1 MAADFFTH
9 YLMRIIIFLGFF
21 LTPFI
26 GSSQH
31 ILAGKVT
38 DPSGAA
44 IPGVKVYV
52 ENTTYGIITDYNG
65 QYYLELQEQK
75 TYAVA
80 FRMLGMNDTVIQV
93 KVAGKLTTLDV
104 MLSEEATALETVDVV
119 VKKENIANS
128 IIKKVQDNR
137 KAMAHQFD
145 NYTCNTYFKTSLFS
159 ESIPDK
165 KDSIPPLPVA
175 SSLIESVSTTTF
187 IAPASY
193 HEEILAH
200 HDYSDKAEGTSGT
213 FLDYYMD
220 DVITPM
226 QEVEV
231 DPYIFFEKTQD
242 GDFDLYQSMINLPKI
257 SEHPIPSPIG
267 MVAFTNYS
275 FQLTN
280 IFYEGDQKI
289 YEIEVTPLYKGA
301 ALLQGHLYIFDETW
315 IVKSFTF
322 SVNAAALTFF
332 TDFTVIQDYEKEGQ
346 YWVPVRR
353 EYSYTIKD
361 ADTLIT
367 ANTRV
372 DHSGYLF
379 NQTFANGV
387 NFKTEISHYNDEAF
401 SRDSLYWS
409 THRPIQ
415 LKTEELDF
423 IAAQNRID
431 SIKQSEH
438 YLDSLDAEFN
448 KITFFDVTLN
458 GIGLRNRYKKQEIYI
473 APLLNVDFFGVGGF
487 RYEMAGSYS
496 KKFEN
501 AHALKVSPR
510 LNYGFRTRDLK
521 YVMNVQYTFLPRKF
535 GMIEVTAGDM
545 YERLTN
551 QLNAINWLLG
561 GNSSVRNQFYDIA
574 YRQELVNGFYG
585 RVKFSYADRQ
595 PLDSTS
601 MGPLIDYLQSVD
613 TSSLFDFF
621 MEPVSFERYTV
632 SMLEVKLQYRFRQKY
647 MIKNN
652 EKLIIGTEYPEL
664 EFTFKQGIPDLFN
677 SEVNFNYMELKV
689 SDEINFGNFGDSRWK
704 VIGGIFMN
712 TGDLRIIEHKYFKAA
727 DVGLFSNPLNTHQTL
742 DTLLNT
748 GSAYAQAFYLH
759 HFNGILFNKIPLI
772 RKLKFEGI
780 AGTSMLTIPDQDFLL
795 TEFYFGVERKFRIR
809 NQYLKYGFYYVIG
822 SNTKT
827 NALFKL
833 KIGFDSL
840 NTFTNQWSW

>member
-1 MAADFFTH
+1 
-9 YLMRIIIFLGFF
+9 MRILIFLSLF
-21 LTPFI
+21 LIPLA

-38 DPSGAA
+38 DQAGLT
-44 IPGVKVYV
+44 IPGVKVYI

-65 QYYLELQEQK
+65 QYYLELPEEK

-93 KVAGKLTTLDV
+93 NVTGKYTELDVKLT
-104 MLSEEATALETVDVV
+104 EETKALETVDVV
-119 VKKENIANS
+119 VKKENVANS

-137 KAMAHQFD
+137 KEMANQYD
-145 NYTCNTYFKTSLFS
+145 NYSCKTYFKTSLFS
-159 ESIPDK
+159 ENIPDK
-165 KDSIPPLPVA
+165 KDSIPPQPVA

-187 IAPASY
+187 ISPSHY

-200 HDYSDKAEGTSGT
+200 HDYSDKVVGTSGT
-213 FLDYYMD
+213 FLEYYMD

-226 QEVEV
+226 QQIEV
-231 DPYIFFEKTQD
+231 DPYLFFEKTQD
-242 GDFDLYQSMINLPKI
+242 GDFDLYQNMINLPKI

-275 FQLTN
+275 FRLSN
-280 IFYEGDQKI
+280 IFYENDQKI

-301 ALLQGHLYIFDETW
+301 ALLQGHLYVLDSLW
-315 IVKSFTF
+315 VVKSFTF
-322 SVNAAALTFF
+322 SVNAAALTYF
-332 TDFTVIQDYEKEGQ
+332 TDFTVIQDYEKAGP

-372 DHSGYLF
+372 NHSDYRF
-379 NQTFANGV
+379 NNTLANEAD
-387 NFKTEISHYNDEAF
+387 FKNEVSHYNDEAF

-409 THRPIQ
+409 AHRPIQ

-423 IAAQNRID
+423 IAQQNRID

-448 KITFFDVTLN
+448 KITFFDVALN

-510 LNYGFRTRDLK
+510 LNYGFRAQDLK

-535 GMIEVTAGDM
+535 GMVEITAGDM

-561 GNSSVRNQFYDIA
+561 GNSSVRNQFYDLA
-574 YRQELVNGFYG
+574 YRQEIVNGLYG
-585 RVKFSYADRQ
+585 RVKFIYADRQ
-595 PLDSTS
+595 PIDSIS
-601 MGPLIDYLQSVD
+601 MGPIVDYVQSVD
-613 TSSLFDFF
+613 TSSVLDFL

-632 SMLEVKLQYRFRQKY
+632 TMIELKFQYRFRQKY
-647 MIKNN
+647 IIKNN

-664 EFTFKQGIPDLFN
+664 ELTFKQGIPGLFN
-677 SEVNFNYMELKV
+677 SEVNFNYMELKL
-689 SDEINFGNFGDSRWK
+689 SDEIHFGNFGDSRWK
-704 VIGGIFMN
+704 VIGGIF
-712 TGDLRIIEHKYFKAA
+712 TKTEDLRIIEHKYFKAA
-727 DVGLFSNPLNTHQTL
+727 DVGFFSNPLNTHQTL

-748 GSAYAQAFYLH
+748 GSAYCQAFYLH
-759 HFNGILFNKIPLI
+759 HFNGVLLNKIPLI

-780 AGTSMLTIPDQDFLL
+780 AGTSMLLIPDQDFLL
-795 TEFYFGVERKFRIR
+795 SEFYFGVERKFRIR
-809 NQYLKYGFYYVIG
+809 NQYLKYGIYYVIG
-822 SNTKT
+822 SNTKSS
-827 NALFKL
+827 AFFKF
-833 KIGFDSL
+833 KIGFDWL
-840 NTFTNQWSW
+840 NTFTNKWSW